1 MQVCPR
7 TELARSGQRGRLSRM
22 AFWVVPFPSRVPG
35 AMLDVAQS
43 SSEYSPHRSGTRPPI
58 YDRPMHGRRAG
69 RRASIAACLLS
80 LGALIAA
87 TGATSAPALPVA
99 RAADAT
105 TSQKPV
111 LIPLGF
117 ELRSSNSYTIE
128 VTVLH
133 IVGAPAYAN
142 ILVSG
147 QSGFVSYIAP
157 ASATEDSFE
166 ADLGALG
173 HIAVTFHATEGSRLQ
188 GSCVKNQSIRVA
200 SGDHEG
206 TIDFHG
212 EEGYTNVEASQA
224 KADSSRPLSV
234 ICPAGKSE
242 SGRGPGLPGAEVRVR
257 GKNPARTPSLTVV
270 ENDPRAPV
278 RARSTHLRTAPRNRD
293 QKNDPHEGPQDLFR
307 LRLEAPDRH
316 PAASVPLLGH
326 ARFRRI
332 GRRKSRWSGDL
343 TVDLPGQ
350 SGVRLTGRHLERAC
364 SAPVSR
370 GPARS
375 NEDTDRTCAGR
386 GKSAVALA
394 SKQALADRRRGCL
407 LWTSCGS
414 TAQLPARSRISRE
427 KHAPDTR
434 GPPPR

>member
-1 MQVCPR
+1 M
-7 TELARSGQRGRLSRM
+7 
-22 AFWVVPFPSRVPG
+22 
-35 AMLDVAQS
+35 
-43 SSEYSPHRSGTRPPI
+43 
-58 YDRPMHGRRAG
+58 
-69 RRASIAACLLS
+69 
-80 LGALIAA
+80 
-87 TGATSAPALPVA
+87 
-99 RAADAT
+99 
-105 TSQKPV
+105 

-200 SGDHEG
+200 SGYYEG

-224 KADSSRPLSV
+224 KADSSLLLSV

-278 RARSTHLRTAPRNRD
+278 QLEAHTYEQRHEIAIKRTIRMKAPRTSFDYDSKLRTATLQP
-293 QKNDPHEGPQDLFR
+293 PSPFSGT
-307 LRLEAPDRH
+307 
-316 PAASVPLLGH
+316 

-350 SGVRLTGRHLERAC
+350 SGVRLTGRHLRESLFRARFKG
-364 SAPVSR
+364 S
-370 GPARS
+370 GPL
-375 NEDTDRTCAGR
+375 E
-386 GKSAVALA
+386 
-394 SKQALADRRRGCL
+394 
-407 LWTSCGS
+407 
-414 TAQLPARSRISRE
+414 
-427 KHAPDTR
+427 
-434 GPPPR
+434 